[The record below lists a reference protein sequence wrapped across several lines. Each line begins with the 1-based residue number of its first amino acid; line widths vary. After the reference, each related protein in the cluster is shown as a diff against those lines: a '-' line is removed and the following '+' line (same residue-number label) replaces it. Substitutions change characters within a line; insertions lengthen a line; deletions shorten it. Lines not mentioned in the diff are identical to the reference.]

1 MQACRQPSAWLPVN
15 RIYEDNNPDLEEK
28 ENEGDVNGVMEKL
41 DAGQSPALA
50 RPAAPLAATCV

>member
-1 MQACRQPSAWLPVN
+1 VN

-28 ENEGDVNGVMEKL
+28 ENDGDVNGVMEKL